1 MKKNLLK
8 FSWLLIVAL
17 LTFTACNDDDDNDG
31 NNNNPDVPQ
40 VEDGFYLKGAATAL
54 TELNSKGIMKI
65 TSNEVTK
72 EDRAELLEIYVAVKG
87 GNDGFNIVEV
97 TGATQKTYG
106 PGSDFAV
113 VGEDARDND
122 EPKVDFWRGSYAE
135 TTDKFTVPED
145 GLYHVVIDKE
155 LKKVVVAPVVWG
167 VIGAATPGGW
177 GESTQLSATFD
188 LNKMT
193 FQGTDIPLSI
203 GDYKFR
209 YSNGWKIIL
218 DTDLDVGGGDKGV
231 KVNTNFGGAVDNLVP
246 GGANINNATTG
257 KYTITITWELGKSY
271 VASLEKTGENDLNDY
286 TDTEL
291 GFVGSGII
299 AADTVLGWNVTIDLK
314 TPAVNNTVYTWNWTN
329 IQVTNADNGS
339 FKIREGQDWNG
350 VIIGYPQVT
359 MTGDAADKFE
369 TNDDGNFVPTQN
381 GTYDFTLVVDAATE
395 TYALTVNAAAGK

>member
-359 MTGDAADKFE
+359 MAGDAADKFE